1 MREIYDAVKVLKKNT
16 KLKNINLL
24 HCVSLYPTN
33 INELNLLSIKYLK
46 SKFKLNIGLS
56 DHTTSIVVP
65 SLAVS
70 IGAKI
75 IEKHITL
82 NKKLQGPDHFM
93 SLNPSEFKQMVDLI
107 RKCELSLGK
116 VQKKPSFKEKKIR
129 LYARKSIVAKT
140 NIKKGEIFTKFNLT
154 LKRPGNGI
162 EPRKIDKFYGK
173 KSKCNYKTDDLIKL

>member
-1 MREIYDAVKVLKKNT
+1 MKYSFFGTCSNDYKELLGCLDSIIEQTVIPKEIILSTGMAEMREIYDAVKVLKKNT
-16 KLKNINLL
+16 KLKKINLL

-116 VQKKPSFKEKKIR
+116 FQKKPSFKEKKFVYTQENR
-129 LYARKSIVAKT
+129 
-140 NIKKGEIFTKFNLT
+140 
-154 LKRPGNGI
+154 
-162 EPRKIDKFYGK
+162 
-173 KSKCNYKTDDLIKL
+173 